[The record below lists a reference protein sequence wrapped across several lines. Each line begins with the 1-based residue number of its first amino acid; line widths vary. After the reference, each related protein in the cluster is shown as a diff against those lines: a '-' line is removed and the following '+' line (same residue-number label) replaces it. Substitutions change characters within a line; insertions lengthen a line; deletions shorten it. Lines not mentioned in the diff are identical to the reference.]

1 MINETRI
8 LQLETEIAALKQTLK
23 QSVDTIRSLVDQQ
36 CTGLSASLKDVLGE
50 INATINKIATDID
63 EVEQVLNGDG
73 KLTSGLRQD
82 VQKLQ
87 QTSADFEQIVHQLQG
102 DGSIANPG
110 ALNEL
115 AVMLKSY
122 QDQQVVQRTVLAVVI
137 SLGLGLLGFFW
148 SHLTGGI
155 KDNATA
161 IEAVRTQEHK
171 ISEQLS
177 SISTDLQWLKNK
189 K

>member
-1 MINETRI
+1 MINEARI
-8 LQLETEIAALKQTLK
+8 QQLENEITALKRTLQ
-23 QSVDTIRSLVDQQ
+23 QSVDTIKSLVDQQ
-36 CTGLSASLKDVLGE
+36 CTGLSVSLKEVLSE
-50 INATINKIATDID
+50 INTTISKITADVD
-63 EVEQVLNGDG
+63 EIESILNGDEN
-73 KLTSGLRQD
+73 LTSGLRQD
-82 VQKLQ
+82 VQRLQ

-102 DGSIANPG
+102 DGSPANPG

-115 AVMLKSY
+115 AKLLKSY
-122 QDQQVVQRTVLAVVI
+122 QDQQVVQRTVLAIVI
-137 SLGLGLLGFFW
+137 SFGIGLLGFFW

-155 KDNATA
+155 KDNAVA
-161 IEAVRTQEHK
+161 IEAVRSQEHK